1 VPDDA
6 LVFHEGKKLGWA
18 GVVFFAQKCVPRI
31 FLPEIDNRCVKTNTG
46 EKKRGEGNTVSP
58 CGLHFTLGAHTR
70 SACTKKNPMQIFVKT
85 LTGRK
90 ASFELEP
97 EQTVRCGAGVLWCS
111 WREKPGAPQ

>member
-1 VPDDA
+1 MCKNK
-6 LVFHEGKKLGWA
+6 HG
-18 GVVFFAQKCVPRI
+18 
-31 FLPEIDNRCVKTNTG
+31 G
-46 EKKRGEGNTVSP
+46 EKAGRGEH
-58 CGLHFTLGAHTR
+58 GLSLRAAFHSWRTHTLCLH
-70 SACTKKNPMQIFVKT
+70 KKNPMQIFVKT